1 MIYPEGD
8 KMYFRVSVL
17 FCFFVV
23 SVFKESESC
32 GDANQFY
39 ISINK
44 EPQFYVPRSTYIVG
58 IETNDIY
65 PFSSFSLSSE
75 HAEESAQGTLPP
87 AGWFHLMP
95 GDAEIQFSAD
105 EINTIVERNGSPK
118 QSVHTLWTAPA
129 TRKCL
134 IFKANVTYNKNAKL
148 CTHQI
153 DRPFCALDETPR
165 SNSDDDCCACDE
177 ASYVMTFEGLW
188 SNATHPKNFPDT
200 LQLTH
205 FSDIVGCTHSKN
217 LTMWAEGQYA
227 SEGLRQLAEYG
238 SGSFLESEFLEKRKN
253 LRSLI
258 KIAGLWYPKM
268 NSNTTTKFRV
278 DKKHNLLSLGT
289 MLGPSPDWFTGI
301 SRLNLCTKNCSWVES
316 KVVDLS
322 LYDAGTDSGISYM
335 SPDAPTFPQERIYRI
350 RGNYPEDP
358 RAPFYTVNNETVKPI
373 ARLYITREK
382 ITKKSCS
389 EDSMFDI
396 DESEEIETK
405 DDKRPEC
412 RTTNFTDWSTCSASC
427 GIGLRIKM
435 RTYVNPT
442 KSEKLNCSRR
452 NVLKKLCVAD
462 TPCPGETDDDSIL
475 LLADEHCKTTSWSE
489 WSECTA
495 TCGIGMM
502 TRTRRFLKQTGYKKC
517 RHVSI
522 LEKKKCMEPP
532 CKTTVVVEQENTNCT
547 TTEWS
552 DWSPCSVTC
561 GKGIRIR
568 MRHLTTPRELLA
580 SCKNKIKLE
589 ERRECIKTKECATNK
604 EKATETCQLE
614 KEIGPCRGYYQRW
627 YFDTKLKQ
635 CTEFGYG
642 GCRGNENNFL
652 TQDECIKTCSSL
664 YAS

>member
-1 MIYPEGD
+1 MF
-8 KMYFRVSVL
+8 FRISVL
-17 FCFFVV
+17 LWLFTL
-23 SVFKESESC
+23 STIKGSESC
-32 GDANQFY
+32 GDASQFY

-58 IETNDIY
+58 IESNDIH
-65 PFSSFSLSSE
+65 PFNSFSLTSE
-75 HAEESAQGTLPP
+75 QAEPAQSLAGQPP
-87 AGWFHLMP
+87 GWFHLMP
-95 GDAEIQFSAD
+95 DDSEIQFSPD
-105 EINTIVERNGSPK
+105 EMNTIVEVGDSPK
-118 QSVHTLWTAPA
+118 QSIHTLWTAPA
-129 TRKCL
+129 TKNCL
-134 IFKANVTYNKNAKL
+134 VFKAKVSYNTDTRI
-148 CTHQI
+148 CTHELS
-153 DRPFCALDETPR
+153 RPFCALDE
-165 SNSDDDCCACDE
+165 SSSASSDDECCSCDE
-177 ASYVMTFEGLW
+177 ASYVLTFEGLW
-188 SNATHPKNFPDT
+188 SNATHPKNFPHL

-227 SEGLRQLAEYG
+227 SEGMRQVAEYG
-238 SGSFLESEFLEKRKN
+238 SGSFLESEFLEKKRH

-258 KIAGLWYPKM
+258 KMAGLWYPRM

-301 SRLNLCTKNCSWVES
+301 SKLNLCTKSCSWVES
-316 KVVDLS
+316 KVVDLP
-322 LYDAGTDSGISYM
+322 LYDAGTDSGISYL
-335 SPDAPTFPQERIYRI
+335 SLDAPTFPQERIYQI
-350 RGNYPEDP
+350 TGSYPEDP
-358 RAPFYTVNNETVKPI
+358 RAPFYSINNETIKPI

-389 EDSMFDI
+389 EDSMFDF
-396 DESEEIETK
+396 DESEGTESEN
-405 DDKRPEC
+405 DKRPEC

-427 GIGLRIKM
+427 GKGLRIKM
-435 RTYVNPT
+435 RNYVNPI
-442 KSEKLNCSRR
+442 KAQLANCSRR

-462 TPCPGETDDDSIL
+462 TPCPGDSDDDSIL
-475 LLADEHCKTTSWSE
+475 LLADEHCKTTTWSE

-502 TRTRRFLKQTGYKKC
+502 TRTRRFLKQSGYKKC
-517 RHVSI
+517 RHVNI

-532 CKTTVVVEQENTNCT
+532 CKTTVITEQETNCT

-568 MRHLTTPRELLA
+568 MRHLTASRDLLPM
-580 SCKNKIKLE
+580 CKSKIKLE
-589 ERRECIKTKECATNK
+589 ERRECIKTKECVMNK
-604 EKATETCQLE
+604 EKALETCQMD
-614 KEIGPCRGYYQRW
+614 KVVGPCRGHFQRW
-627 YFDTKLKQ
+627 YFNSETKQ
-635 CTEFGYG
+635 CTEFAYG

-652 TQDECIKTCSSL
+652 TLDECIKVCSAL